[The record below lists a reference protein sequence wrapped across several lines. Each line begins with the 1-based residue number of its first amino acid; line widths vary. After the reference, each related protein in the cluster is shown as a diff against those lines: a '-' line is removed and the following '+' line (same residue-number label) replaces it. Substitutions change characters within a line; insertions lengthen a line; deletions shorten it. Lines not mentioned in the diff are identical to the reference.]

1 MTDQKPR
8 MNSPNDPA
16 LRSWVETAQ
25 GPDFPIQ
32 NLPWGIFSDP
42 SNPAPRAGIRIGGKV
57 LDVAVLQEA
66 GLLQPE
72 LPGGIFRRG
81 ALNGF
86 MALGPAAWS
95 ATRARI
101 SLLLRSEI
109 AGLRDD
115 RELRAKAL
123 FDASRVTQ
131 HLPIDVQGF
140 TDFYSSREHATNIGK
155 MFRDPA
161 HPLLPN
167 WLTIP
172 LAYNGRAST
181 VAVSG
186 TPVRRPLGQI
196 KPPGAEAPAFCP
208 SAKLDF
214 ELEIGVIV
222 GQANPMGEIL
232 SVAQAEE
239 AIFGIALLNDW
250 SARDIQQWE
259 TVPLGP
265 FQAKAFATS
274 LGPWIV
280 TAEALEPFRAQGPVQ
295 DPAPL
300 PYLAQAGARN
310 YDIEL
315 EVTLKP
321 KGSKQAATICRTN
334 FARMYWS
341 SAQQLAHHT
350 ACGCAVRV
358 GDLLGSGTI
367 SGAAADSF
375 GSLLELTWNGQKPLT
390 LPDGSIRSFLE
401 DGDVVSFTGRARRNG
416 ISIGFG
422 PCEAEILPARPVA
435 GGV

>member
-1 MTDQKPR
+1 

-25 GPDFPIQ
+25 GSDFPIQ

-42 SNPAPRAGIRIGGKV
+42 SNPAPRAGIRIGGQV

-66 GLLQPE
+66 ALLQPQ
-72 LPGGIFRRG
+72 LPAGIFRSG

-86 MALGPAAWS
+86 MALGPTAWS
-95 ATRARI
+95 CTRARI
-101 SLLLRSEI
+101 SRLLNSEI

-115 RELRAKAL
+115 PALRAKAL
-123 FDASRVTQ
+123 FDAAGVTL
-131 HLPIDVQGF
+131 HLPIEVQGF
-140 TDFYSSREHATNIGK
+140 TDFYSSREHATNVGK

-161 HPLLPN
+161 NPLLPN
-167 WLTIP
+167 WLSIP
-172 LAYNGRAST
+172 VAYNGRAST
-181 VAVSG
+181 VIVSG
-186 TPVRRPLGQI
+186 APVRRPLGQTMA
-196 KPPGAEAPAFCP
+196 PGAETPAFGP

-214 ELEIGVIV
+214 ELEMGVVV
-222 GQANPMGEIL
+222 GQANPMGEVL
-232 SVAQAEE
+232 SVAEAEE
-239 AIFGIALLNDW
+239 AIFGFALLNDW

-259 TVPLGP
+259 YVPLGP

-280 TAEALEPFRAQGPVQ
+280 TAEALEPFRVQGPVQ

-300 PYLAQAGARN
+300 PYLAQAGAAN

-315 EVTLKP
+315 EVSLRP
-321 KGSKQAATICRTN
+321 KGSKAAATISRTN

-350 ACGCAVRV
+350 ACGCAMRV

-367 SGAAADSF
+367 SGPAADSF
-375 GSLLELTWNGQKPLT
+375 GSLLELTWNGQNPLR
-390 LPDGSIRSFLE
+390 LPDGAIRSFLE

-422 PCEAEILPARPVA
+422 VCEGEILPARPVA
-435 GGV
+435 WGV

>member
-1 MTDQKPR
+1 
-8 MNSPNDPA
+8 MNSPNDPG

-25 GPDFPIQ
+25 GSDFPIQ

-42 SNPAPRAGIRIGGKV
+42 SNPAPRAGIRIGDRV

-72 LPGGIFRRG
+72 LPAGIFRSG

-86 MALGPAAWS
+86 MALGPAVWRG
-95 ATRARI
+95 TRARV
-101 SLLLRSEI
+101 SFLLSSET
-109 AGLRDD
+109 AALRDD
-115 RELRAKAL
+115 PALSAKAL

-131 HLPIDVQGF
+131 HLPIEVQGF
-140 TDFYSSREHATNIGK
+140 TDFYSSREHATNVGK
-155 MFRDPA
+155 MFRDKA
-161 HPLLPN
+161 NPLLPN
-167 WLTIP
+167 WLYIP
-172 LAYNGRAST
+172 VAYNGRAST

-196 KPPGAEAPAFCP
+196 KPPGAEAPVFGP

-214 ELEIGVIV
+214 ELEMGVIV
-222 GQANPMGEIL
+222 GQANPMGETL
-232 SVAQAEE
+232 SVAKAEE
-239 AIFGIALLNDW
+239 AIFGFALLNDW
-250 SARDIQQWE
+250 SARDIQRWE
-259 TVPLGP
+259 YAPLGP
-265 FQAKAFATS
+265 FQAKAFATA

-280 TAEALEPFRAQGPVQ
+280 TAEALEPFRAQGPIQ
-295 DPAPL
+295 EPAPL
-300 PYLAQAGARN
+300 PYLAQKGAKN

-315 EVTLKP
+315 EVSLRP
-321 KGSKQAATICRTN
+321 KGSTHAATISRTN

-350 ACGCAVRV
+350 ACGCAMRV

-367 SGAAADSF
+367 SGPSADSF

-390 LPDGSIRSFLE
+390 LPGGSIRSFLE
-401 DGDVVSFTGRARRNG
+401 DGDVVSFTGRAQRNG

-422 PCEAEILPARPVA
+422 LCEGEILPARPVES
-435 GGV
+435 G